1 MKLVAKPYKTNKTQR
16 IPWNHIKTME
26 NDKTYQNHQEITKTI
41 KIKQN
46 TSQFSKTSLIIKY
59 QNKTLSVTSPW
70 HLRDISVTSPW
81 QLRDNSVTTPGYIS
95 HLFLWSPVFFAIN
108 MFWWFL
114 KYVLLFVLFLWF
126 RGLLVLQAC
135 FWSSSMPSDVFHWF
149 CYVCLCSYHFVMTY
163 VFLACVCLFACV
175 FVCLSRFNRLK
186 GLRA

>member
-1 MKLVAKPYKTNKTQR
+1 MTCVAKPYKTNKTQR
-16 IPWNHIKTME
+16 IPWHLIKRME
-26 NDKTYQNHQEITKTI
+26 NYKTYQDPPKTKNKTKT
-41 KIKQN
+41 
-46 TSQFSKTSLIIKY
+46 SQLSKTSQIREH

-95 HLFLWSPVFFAIN
+95 HLFLWSPVFFTII

-149 CYVCLCSYHFVMTY
+149 CLCLFMFLSFCYDICVSSMCLSVCL
-163 VFLACVCLFACV
+163 CVCLFIAV
-175 FVCLSRFNRLK
+175 
-186 GLRA
+186 